1 MSDYAVLTAIKAPFT
16 VIQEN
21 GVDYVDVISTEAVDP
36 AKVTRCAVENA
47 ASIALTILGTEGVVL
62 PRELWS

>member
-1 MSDYAVLTAIKAPFT
+1 MLEAIKAPLK

-21 GVDYVDVISTEAVDP
+21 GVKLNDILESTAVDP

>member
-1 MSDYAVLTAIKAPFT
+1 